1 LGKFASIHPAHMDE
15 IKILLVED
23 EKKIAAALKTGME
36 EQGFYVMVAY
46 DGTMGEKF
54 FNNYDFDLVI
64 LDINLPDING
74 YLLSR
79 IIRQKKQNIPI
90 LMLTALGTV
99 EDKIEGFEA
108 GADDYLVKPF
118 AFKELLARVKSL
130 LRRTISSLSTTQI
143 LRIADLEINL
153 DSKEITRAGNRIS
166 LTAKEFQ
173 LLEYL
178 VRNKN
183 KVVSRADI
191 AGKVWDI
198 GFDTGTNVID
208 VYINFLRKKID
219 KDYPVK
225 LIHTQIG
232 MGYILK
238 EE

>member
-1 LGKFASIHPAHMDE
+1 MDE

-23 EKKIAAALKTGME
+23 EKKIADSLKKGLE
-36 EQGFYVMVAY
+36 EQGFFVMAAY
-46 DGTMGEKF
+46 DGAMGEKF
-54 FNNYDFDLVI
+54 FTNYNFDLVI

-74 YLLSR
+74 YTLSR
-79 IIRQKKQNIPI
+79 IIRQSKQNIPI

-118 AFKELLARVKSL
+118 AFKELLARIKSL
-130 LRRTISSLSTTQI
+130 LRRTVTNLSTTQT
-143 LRIADLEINL
+143 LRVADLEINM
-153 DSKEITRAGNRIS
+153 DSKEVTRAGNKIA

-219 KDYPVK
+219 KDYPAK

>member
-1 LGKFASIHPAHMDE
+1 
-15 IKILLVED
+15 
-23 EKKIAAALKTGME
+23 
-36 EQGFYVMVAY
+36 
-46 DGTMGEKF
+46 
-54 FNNYDFDLVI
+54 
-64 LDINLPDING
+64 
-74 YLLSR
+74 
-79 IIRQKKQNIPI
+79 
-90 LMLTALGTV
+90 
-99 EDKIEGFEA
+99 
-108 GADDYLVKPF
+108 VKPF
-118 AFKELLARVKSL
+118 AFKELLARIKSL
-130 LRRTISSLSTTQI
+130 LRRTLINLPTSHI
-143 LRIADLEINL
+143 LQVADLEINL
-153 DSKEITRAGNRIS
+153 DSKEVTRAGNRIS

-219 KDYPVK
+219 KDHPDK

-238 EE
+238 EEQ

>member
-1 LGKFASIHPAHMDE
+1 MPCYTIMDE

-23 EKKIAAALKTGME
+23 EKKIANALKTGME
-36 EQGFYVMVAY
+36 EQGFDVEIAY
-46 DGTMGEKF
+46 DGAMGEKL
-54 FNNYDFDLVI
+54 FNNYDFALVI

-74 YLLSR
+74 YSLSR
-79 IIRQKKQNIPI
+79 MIRQKNRDIPI

-99 EDKIEGFEA
+99 EDKVEGFEA

-118 AFKELLARVKSL
+118 AFKELIARIKSL
-130 LRRTISSLSTTQI
+130 LRRTIHGLPSGHF

-153 DSKEITRAGNRIS
+153 DSKEVFRGENKIS

-183 KVVSRADI
+183 RVVSRADI

-219 KDYPVK
+219 RDYSPK
-225 LIHTQIG
+225 LIHTHIG
-232 MGYILK
+232 MGYIMK
-238 EE
+238 EG

>member
-1 LGKFASIHPAHMDE
+1 MDE

-23 EKKIAAALKTGME
+23 EKKISSALKTGME

-46 DGTMGEKF
+46 DGIMGEKLF
-54 FNNYDFDLVI
+54 TNYDFDLVI

-74 YLLSR
+74 YMLSR
-79 IIRQKKQNIPI
+79 IIRQKNRDIPI

-118 AFKELLARVKSL
+118 AFKELLARIKSL
-130 LRRTISSLSTTQI
+130 LRRTIHGSPTGNI

-153 DSKEITRAGNRIS
+153 DSKEVIRSGNKIS

-219 KDYPVK
+219 KDHSSK

-232 MGYILK
+232 MGYIMK

>member
-1 LGKFASIHPAHMDE
+1 MDE
-15 IKILLVED
+15 IRILLVED
-23 EKKIAAALKTGME
+23 EKKIAEALKTGME

-46 DGTMGEKF
+46 DGAMGEKF

-74 YLLSR
+74 YTLSR
-79 IIRQKKQNIPI
+79 IIRQKKKNIPI

-118 AFKELLARVKSL
+118 AFKELLARIKSL
-130 LRRTISSLSTTQI
+130 LRRSMQGITPGNVLH
-143 LRIADLEINL
+143 LADLEMNL
-153 DSKEITRAGNRIS
+153 DSKEVTRGGNRIS

-178 VRNKN
+178 IRNKN

-232 MGYILK
+232 MGYIMK

>member
-1 LGKFASIHPAHMDE
+1 MDE

-23 EKKIAAALKTGME
+23 EKKIASALKTGME
-36 EQGFYVMVAY
+36 EQGFYVLVAY
-46 DGTMGEKF
+46 DGTMGEKLF
-54 FNNYDFDLVI
+54 YNYSFDLVI

-74 YLLSR
+74 YTLSR
-79 IIRQKKQNIPI
+79 IIRQRKQHIPI
-90 LMLTALGTV
+90 LMLTAMGTV
-99 EDKIEGFEA
+99 EDKLEGFEA

-118 AFKELLARVKSL
+118 AFKELLARIKSL
-130 LRRTISSLSTTQI
+130 LRRTVTNFPTTHL
-143 LRIADLEINL
+143 LRVADLEINL
-153 DSKEITRAGNRIS
+153 DSKEVTRAGNRIL

-183 KVVSRADI
+183 RVVSRADI

-225 LIHTQIG
+225 LIQTQIG

-238 EE
+238 EEQ

>member
-1 LGKFASIHPAHMDE
+1 MDE
-15 IKILLVED
+15 AKILLVED
-23 EKKIAAALKTGME
+23 EKKIADTLKTGIE
-36 EQGFYVMVAY
+36 EQGFRVMVAY
-46 DGTMGEKF
+46 NGTMGEKLF
-54 FNNYDFDLVI
+54 SENKFNLVI

-74 YLLSR
+74 FSLSR
-79 IIRQKKQNIPI
+79 SIRHKNREVPI

-99 EDKIEGFEA
+99 DDKVEGFDA

-118 AFKELLARVKSL
+118 AFKELLARIKSL
-130 LRRTISSLSTTQI
+130 IRRSLSSSVTGNI
-143 LRIADLEINL
+143 LRFSDLEINL
-153 DSKEITRAGNRIS
+153 DSKEAIRAGKRIP

-191 AGKVWDI
+191 AGHVWEI

-219 KDYPVK
+219 KDFPVK

-232 MGYILK
+232 MGYIMK
-238 EE
+238 EL

>member
-1 LGKFASIHPAHMDE
+1 MDE

-36 EQGFYVMVAY
+36 EQGFYVVVAF
-46 DGTMGEKF
+46 DGAMGEKL
-54 FNNYDFDLVI
+54 FNAYDFDLVI
-64 LDINLPDING
+64 LDINLPDLNG
-74 YLLSR
+74 YALSR
-79 IIRQKKQNIPI
+79 IIRQKNQNIPI

-118 AFKELLARVKSL
+118 AFKELLARIKSL
-130 LRRTISSLSTTQI
+130 LRRTVTNLSTSPI
-143 LRIADLEINL
+143 LRVADLEINL
-153 DSKEITRAGNRIS
+153 DSKEVTRAGNRIP

-178 VRNKN
+178 VRNRN
-183 KVVSRADI
+183 RVVSRADI

>member
-1 LGKFASIHPAHMDE
+1 MEE

-23 EKKIAAALKTGME
+23 EKKIASALKTGME

-46 DGTMGEKF
+46 DGSMGEKF
-54 FNNYDFDLVI
+54 FTSYDFDLVI

-74 YLLSR
+74 YTLSR
-79 IIRQKKQNIPI
+79 MIRQRKQNIPI

-118 AFKELLARVKSL
+118 AFKELLARIKSL
-130 LRRTISSLSTTQI
+130 LRRTTANLPMAHI
-143 LRIADLEINL
+143 LRVADLEINL
-153 DSKEITRAGNRIS
+153 DSKEVTRAGNRIA

-178 VRNKN
+178 VKNKN
-183 KVVSRADI
+183 RVVSRADI

-225 LIHTQIG
+225 LIQTQIG

-238 EE
+238 AE

>member
-1 LGKFASIHPAHMDE
+1 MQE
-15 IKILLVED
+15 VKILLVED
-23 EKKIAAALKTGME
+23 EKKIAAALKTGLE
-36 EQGFYVMVAY
+36 EQGFYVTIAY
-46 DGTMGEKF
+46 DGTMGEKIF
-54 FNNYDFDLVI
+54 FNYDFDLVI
-64 LDINLPDING
+64 LDINLPNLNG
-74 YLLSR
+74 YTLSR
-79 IIRQKKQNIPI
+79 IIRQKKKNTPI
-90 LMLTALGTV
+90 LMLTALGTI
-99 EDKIEGFEA
+99 EDKIAGFES

-118 AFKELLARVKSL
+118 AFKELLARIRSL
-130 LRRTISSLSTTQI
+130 LRRSMNMVSEGNI
-143 LRIADLEINL
+143 LHIADLEMNL
-153 DSKEITRAGNRIS
+153 DSKEVTRAGNRVS
-166 LTAKEFQ
+166 LTSKEFQ

-219 KDYPVK
+219 KDHVVK

-238 EE
+238 EDL

>member
-1 LGKFASIHPAHMDE
+1 MGE
-15 IKILLVED
+15 IKVLIIED
-23 EKKIAAALKTGME
+23 EKKIAAALKTGLE

-46 DGTMGEKF
+46 DGAGGEKL
-54 FNNYDFDLVI
+54 FNNYHFDLVI
-64 LDINLPDING
+64 LDINLPDMNG
-74 YLLSR
+74 FALSR
-79 IIRQKKQNIPI
+79 IIRQKEAEMPI

-99 EDKIEGFEA
+99 EDKVEGFEA
-108 GADDYLVKPF
+108 GADDYVVKPF
-118 AFKELLARVKSL
+118 AFKELLARIRSL
-130 LRRTISSLSTTQI
+130 LRRTIQGISLGNI

-153 DSKEITRAGNRIS
+153 DSKEVRRSGNKIS

-191 AGKVWDI
+191 ANRVWDI

-208 VYINFLRKKID
+208 VYINFLRKKVD
-219 KDYPVK
+219 KDHSVK

-232 MGYILK
+232 MGYIMK
-238 EE
+238 EG

>member
-1 LGKFASIHPAHMDE
+1 MDE

-23 EKKIAAALKTGME
+23 EKKIASALKTGME
-36 EQGFYVMVAY
+36 EQGFYVKVAY
-46 DGTMGEKF
+46 DGAMGEKF
-54 FNNYDFDLVI
+54 FTNYDFDLVI

-74 YLLSR
+74 YTLSR
-79 IIRQKKQNIPI
+79 IIRQRKQNIPI

-130 LRRTISSLSTTQI
+130 LRRTTANLPTAHI
-143 LRIADLEINL
+143 LRVADLEINL
-153 DSKEITRAGNRIS
+153 DSKEVTRAGNRIS

-183 KVVSRADI
+183 RVVSRADI

-225 LIHTQIG
+225 LIQTQIG

>member
-1 LGKFASIHPAHMDE
+1 MDE

-23 EKKIAAALKTGME
+23 EKKIAAALKTGLE
-36 EQGFYVMVAY
+36 EHGFYVMLAY
-46 DGTMGEKF
+46 DGSMGEKL
-54 FNNYDFDLVI
+54 FNNYEFEIII
-64 LDINLPDING
+64 LDINLPGING
-74 YLLSR
+74 YTLSKL
-79 IIRQKKQNIPI
+79 IRQKNREIPI

-99 EDKIEGFEA
+99 DDKVTGFEA

-118 AFKELLARVKSL
+118 AFKELLARIRSL
-130 LRRTISSLSTTQI
+130 LRRTIQGLPAGNI
-143 LRIADLEINL
+143 LQIADLEINL
-153 DSKEITRAGNRIS
+153 DSKEVLRSGNKIS

-191 AGKVWDI
+191 ANKVWDI

-219 KDYPVK
+219 KDHPMK
-225 LIHTQIG
+225 LIHTQVG
-232 MGYILK
+232 MGYIMK
-238 EE
+238 EK

>member
-1 LGKFASIHPAHMDE
+1 MDE

-23 EKKIAAALKTGME
+23 EKKIADSLKKGLE
-36 EQGFYVMVAY
+36 EQGFYVMIAY
-46 DGTMGEKF
+46 DGSMGEKLF
-54 FNNYDFDLVI
+54 SNYDVDIVI

-74 YLLSR
+74 YTLSR
-79 IIRQKKQNIPI
+79 MIRQKKQNIPI

-118 AFKELLARVKSL
+118 AFKELLARIKSL
-130 LRRTISSLSTTQI
+130 LRRTITNLPISHI

-153 DSKEITRAGNRIS
+153 DSKEVTRGGNRIS

-219 KDYPVK
+219 KDYSAK

>member
-1 LGKFASIHPAHMDE
+1 MDE
-15 IKILLVED
+15 IKILFVED
-23 EKKIAAALKTGME
+23 EKKIANALKTGME

-46 DGTMGEKF
+46 DGAMGEKLF
-54 FNNYDFDLVI
+54 TNYNFDLVI

-74 YLLSR
+74 YNLIR
-79 IIRQKKQNIPI
+79 IIRQKNRNIPI

-99 EDKIEGFEA
+99 EDKVEGFEA

-118 AFKELLARVKSL
+118 AFKELIARIKSL
-130 LRRTISSLSTTQI
+130 LRRTVHGIPSGHT

-153 DSKEITRAGNRIS
+153 DSKEVFRSGNKIS

-178 VRNKN
+178 IRNKN
-183 KVVSRADI
+183 RVVSRADI

-219 KDYPVK
+219 KDYPSK

-232 MGYILK
+232 MGYIMK

>member
-1 LGKFASIHPAHMDE
+1 MDE
-15 IKILLVED
+15 IRILFIED
-23 EKKIAAALKTGME
+23 EKKIADALKKGME
-36 EQGFYVMVAY
+36 EQGFYVLIAY
-46 DGTMGEKF
+46 DGAMGEKL
-54 FNNYDFDLVI
+54 FNNYDFDLII

-74 YLLSR
+74 YTLSR
-79 IIRQKKQNIPI
+79 TIRQKNKNIPI

-99 EDKIEGFEA
+99 DDKIEGFEA

-118 AFKELLARVKSL
+118 AFKELLARIKSL
-130 LRRTISSLSTTQI
+130 LRRTIHGLPTGHM
-143 LRIADLEINL
+143 LRVGDLEINL
-153 DSKEITRAGNRIS
+153 DSKEVMRSGNKIS

-219 KDYPVK
+219 KDYPAK

-232 MGYILK
+232 MGYIMK

>member
-1 LGKFASIHPAHMDE
+1 MDE

-23 EKKIAAALKTGME
+23 EKKIATALKTGLE
-36 EQGFYVMVAY
+36 EHGFYVMLAY
-46 DGTMGEKF
+46 DGSMGEKL
-54 FNNYDFDLVI
+54 FNNYEFEIII
-64 LDINLPDING
+64 LDINLPGING
-74 YLLSR
+74 YTLSKL
-79 IIRQKKQNIPI
+79 IRQKNREIPI

-99 EDKIEGFEA
+99 DDKVTGFEA

-118 AFKELLARVKSL
+118 AFKELLARIRSL
-130 LRRTISSLSTTQI
+130 LRRTIQGLPAGNI
-143 LRIADLEINL
+143 LQIADLEINL
-153 DSKEITRAGNRIS
+153 DSKEVLRSGNKIS

-191 AGKVWDI
+191 ANKVWDI

-219 KDYPVK
+219 KDHPMK
-225 LIHTQIG
+225 LIHTQVG
-232 MGYILK
+232 MGYIMK
-238 EE
+238 EK

>member
-1 LGKFASIHPAHMDE
+1 MDE

-36 EQGFYVMVAY
+36 EQGFSTVVAE
-46 DGTMGEKF
+46 DGAMGEKIF
-54 FNNYDFDLVI
+54 SNNDFDLVI
-64 LDINLPDING
+64 LDINLPYING
-74 YLLSR
+74 YSLSR
-79 IIRQKKQNIPI
+79 IIRQKNRDVPI

-99 EDKIEGFEA
+99 DDKLEGFEA

-118 AFKELLARVKSL
+118 AFKELLARIKSL
-130 LRRTISSLSTTQI
+130 LKRTTSGVPAGNI

-153 DSKEITRAGNRIS
+153 DNKSVTRSGNRIA

-178 VRNKN
+178 MRNKN
-183 KVVSRADI
+183 KVVSRSDI
-191 AGKVWDI
+191 AGQVWDI
-198 GFDTGTNVID
+198 SFDTGTNVID

-232 MGYILK
+232 MGYIMK

>member
-1 LGKFASIHPAHMDE
+1 MDE

-23 EKKIAAALKTGME
+23 EKKIAAALKAGME
-36 EQGFYVMVAY
+36 EVGFYVMLAY
-46 DGTMGEKF
+46 DGSMGERF
-54 FNNYDFDLVI
+54 FSNYGFDLVI

-74 YLLSR
+74 YSLSR
-79 IIRQKKQNIPI
+79 MIRQKNRDIPI

-99 EDKIEGFEA
+99 EDKLEGFEA

-118 AFKELLARVKSL
+118 AFKELIARIRSL
-130 LRRTISSLSTTQI
+130 LRRSIHGIPGGRL

-153 DSKEITRAGNRIS
+153 DSKEVFRSGNKIS

-183 KVVSRADI
+183 RVVSRAAI

-219 KDYPVK
+219 KDHPLK
-225 LIHTQIG
+225 LIHTQVG
-232 MGYILK
+232 MGYIMK
-238 EE
+238 EA

>member
-1 LGKFASIHPAHMDE
+1 MDE

-23 EKKIAAALKTGME
+23 EKKIASALKTGME

-46 DGTMGEKF
+46 DGRMGEKLF
-54 FNNYDFDLVI
+54 YNYSFDLVI

-74 YLLSR
+74 YTLSR
-79 IIRQKKQNIPI
+79 IIRQKKQHLPI

-118 AFKELLARVKSL
+118 AFKELLARIKSL
-130 LRRTISSLSTTQI
+130 LRRTVTNFPNSHI

-153 DSKEITRAGNRIS
+153 DNKEVTRAGNRIS

-183 KVVSRADI
+183 RVVSRADI

-219 KDYPVK
+219 KDYPAK
-225 LIHTQIG
+225 LIQTQIG
-232 MGYILK
+232 MGYMMK

>member
-1 LGKFASIHPAHMDE
+1 MDE

-23 EKKIAAALKTGME
+23 EKKIADSLKKGLE

-54 FNNYDFDLVI
+54 FTNYDFELVI
-64 LDINLPDING
+64 LDINLPDVNG
-74 YLLSR
+74 YTLSR
-79 IIRQKKQNIPI
+79 IIRQKNKNIPI

-108 GADDYLVKPF
+108 GADDYFVKPF
-118 AFKELLARVKSL
+118 AFKELLARIKSL
-130 LRRTISSLSTTQI
+130 LRRTVSSLSTSHI
-143 LRIADLEINL
+143 LHVADLEINL
-153 DSKEITRAGNRIS
+153 DSKEVLRAGNRIS

-225 LIHTQIG
+225 LIQTQIG

>member
-1 LGKFASIHPAHMDE
+1 MDE

-23 EKKIAAALKTGME
+23 EKKIADSLKKGLE
-36 EQGFYVMVAY
+36 EQGFYIMVAY

-74 YLLSR
+74 YTLSR
-79 IIRQKKQNIPI
+79 MIRQRKQNIPI

-99 EDKIEGFEA
+99 EDKIEGFES

-118 AFKELLARVKSL
+118 AFKELLVRIKSL
-130 LRRTISSLSTTQI
+130 LRRTSINLPTTH
-143 LRIADLEINL
+143 LLHVADLEINL
-153 DSKEITRAGNRIS
+153 DSKEVTRGGTRIS

-208 VYINFLRKKID
+208 VYINFLRRKID
-219 KDYPVK
+219 KDYSVK

-238 EE
+238 EK

>member
-1 LGKFASIHPAHMDE
+1 MDE
-15 IKILLVED
+15 IKILFVED
-23 EKKIAAALKTGME
+23 EKKIANALKTGME
-36 EQGFYVMVAY
+36 EQGFHVRVAY
-46 DGTMGEKF
+46 DGAMGEEF

-74 YLLSR
+74 YTLSR
-79 IIRQKKQNIPI
+79 KIRQKNRDIPI

-99 EDKIEGFEA
+99 DDKVEGFEA

-118 AFKELLARVKSL
+118 AFKELIARIKSL
-130 LRRTISSLSTTQI
+130 LRRTIHGLPAGHV
-143 LRIADLEINL
+143 LKMADLEINL
-153 DSKEITRAGNRIS
+153 DSKEVFRSGNKIS

-183 KVVSRADI
+183 RVVSRADI

-219 KDYPVK
+219 KDYPSK
-225 LIHTQIG
+225 LIHTQVG
-232 MGYILK
+232 MGYIMK
-238 EE
+238 EV

>member
-1 LGKFASIHPAHMDE
+1 MDE

-23 EKKIAAALKTGME
+23 EKKIADSLKKGLE
-36 EQGFYVMVAY
+36 EQGFYVMIAY
-46 DGTMGEKF
+46 DGTVGEKLF
-54 FNNYDFDLVI
+54 TNYDHDLVI

-74 YLLSR
+74 YALSR
-79 IIRQKKQNIPI
+79 IIRQRKQNIPI

-130 LRRTISSLSTTQI
+130 LRRTISNLPTSHI
-143 LRIADLEINL
+143 LHIADLEINL
-153 DSKEITRAGNRIS
+153 DSKEVIRSGNRIS

-183 KVVSRADI
+183 RVVSRADI

>member
-1 LGKFASIHPAHMDE
+1 MQE
-15 IKILLVED
+15 VKILLVED

-36 EQGFYVMVAY
+36 EQGYYVMLAY
-46 DGTMGEKF
+46 DGTMGEKL

-74 YLLSR
+74 YALSR
-79 IIRQKKQNIPI
+79 IIRQKDRDIPI

-99 EDKIEGFEA
+99 DDKVEGFEA

-118 AFKELLARVKSL
+118 AFKELLARIKSL
-130 LRRTISSLSTTQI
+130 LRRTVSGLTTGHF

-153 DSKEITRAGNRIS
+153 DSKEVTRAGNRIS

-178 VRNKN
+178 VRNRN

-219 KDYPVK
+219 KDYPDK

>member
-1 LGKFASIHPAHMDE
+1 MDE
-15 IKILLVED
+15 IRILLVED
-23 EKKIAAALKTGME
+23 EKKIASALKTGME

-46 DGTMGEKF
+46 DGRMGEKF
-54 FNNYDFDLVI
+54 FTNYDFDLVI

-74 YLLSR
+74 YTLSR
-79 IIRQKKQNIPI
+79 IIRNKNRNIPI

-118 AFKELLARVKSL
+118 AFKELLARIKSL
-130 LRRTISSLSTTQI
+130 LRRTVTNLSTTHQ

-153 DSKEITRAGNRIS
+153 DSKEVTRAGNRIS

-183 KVVSRADI
+183 RVVSRADI

-219 KDYPVK
+219 KEYPVK

-232 MGYILK
+232 MGYVLK
-238 EE
+238 EEE

>member
-1 LGKFASIHPAHMDE
+1 MDE

-23 EKKIAAALKTGME
+23 EKKIATALKTGLE
-36 EQGFYVMVAY
+36 EHGFYVMLAY
-46 DGTMGEKF
+46 DGSMGEKL
-54 FNNYDFDLVI
+54 FNNYEFEIVI

-74 YLLSR
+74 YTLSKL
-79 IIRQKKQNIPI
+79 IRHKNREIPI

-99 EDKIEGFEA
+99 DDKVTGFEA

-118 AFKELLARVKSL
+118 AFKELLARIRSL
-130 LRRTISSLSTTQI
+130 LRRTIQGLPAGNI
-143 LRIADLEINL
+143 LQIADLEINF
-153 DSKEITRAGNRIS
+153 DSKEVLRSGNKIS

-191 AGKVWDI
+191 ANKVWDI

-219 KDYPVK
+219 KDHPVK
-225 LIHTQIG
+225 LIHTQVG
-232 MGYILK
+232 MGYIMK
-238 EE
+238 EK

>member
-1 LGKFASIHPAHMDE
+1 MDE

-36 EQGFYVMVAY
+36 EQGFYVVVAY
-46 DGTMGEKF
+46 DGTMGEKL
-54 FNNYDFDLVI
+54 FNTYKFDLVI
-64 LDINLPDING
+64 LDINLPDLNG
-74 YLLSR
+74 YALSR

-118 AFKELLARVKSL
+118 AFKELLVRIKSL
-130 LRRTISSLSTTQI
+130 LRRTATNLPISHI
-143 LRIADLEINL
+143 LRVADLEINL

>member
-1 LGKFASIHPAHMDE
+1 
-15 IKILLVED
+15 
-23 EKKIAAALKTGME
+23 ME
-36 EQGFYVMVAY
+36 EQGFHVDVAY
-46 DGTMGEKF
+46 DGAMAEKL

-74 YLLSR
+74 YTLSR
-79 IIRQKKQNIPI
+79 KIRQKNRDIPI

-99 EDKIEGFEA
+99 DDKVAGFDA

-118 AFKELLARVKSL
+118 AFKELIARIKSL
-130 LRRTISSLSTTQI
+130 LRRTIHGLPVGHV
-143 LRIADLEINL
+143 LKIADLEINL
-153 DSKEITRAGNRIS
+153 DSKEVFRSGNKIS

-183 KVVSRADI
+183 RVVSRADI

-219 KDYPVK
+219 KDYPSK
-225 LIHTQIG
+225 LIHTQVG
-232 MGYILK
+232 MGYMMK
-238 EE
+238 EV

>member
-1 LGKFASIHPAHMDE
+1 MDE

-23 EKKIAAALKTGME
+23 EKKIASALKKGLE
-36 EQGFYVMVAY
+36 EQGYYVMEAF
-46 DGTMGEKF
+46 DGAIGEKLF
-54 FNNYDFDLVI
+54 LNNQFDLVI
-64 LDINLPDING
+64 LDINLPEING
-74 YLLSR
+74 YTLSR
-79 IIRQKKQNIPI
+79 IIRQRNQSIPI

-99 EDKIEGFEA
+99 DDKLEGFDA

-118 AFKELLARVKSL
+118 EFKELLARIKTL
-130 LRRTISSLSTTQI
+130 LKRTIKGFSATST
-143 LRIADLEINL
+143 LRIGDLEMNL
-153 DSKEITRAGNRIS
+153 DSKEVFRAGNKIL

-178 VRNKN
+178 IRNKGR
-183 KVVSRADI
+183 VLSRADI
-191 AGKVWDI
+191 AGQVWDI

-219 KDYPVK
+219 KDFPSK

-232 MGYILK
+232 MGYVMK

>member
-1 LGKFASIHPAHMDE
+1 MDE

-23 EKKIAAALKTGME
+23 EKKIADSLKKGLE

-54 FNNYDFDLVI
+54 FTNYGFELVI

-74 YLLSR
+74 YTLSR
-79 IIRQKKQNIPI
+79 IIRKKKQNIPI

-99 EDKIEGFEA
+99 EDKIEGFES

-118 AFKELLARVKSL
+118 AFKELLARMKSL
-130 LRRTISSLSTTQI
+130 LRRTLTNLPTSHI
-143 LRIADLEINL
+143 LCVADLEINL
-153 DSKEITRAGNRIS
+153 DSKEVTRAGNRIS

-198 GFDTGTNVID
+198 GLDTGTNVID

-219 KDYPVK
+219 KDYPDK

>member
-1 LGKFASIHPAHMDE
+1 MDE

-23 EKKIAAALKTGME
+23 EKKIASALKTGME

-46 DGTMGEKF
+46 DGAMGEKF
-54 FNNYDFDLVI
+54 FTNYDFDLVI

-74 YLLSR
+74 YTLSR

-130 LRRTISSLSTTQI
+130 LRRTTATLPTAHI
-143 LRIADLEINL
+143 LRVADLEINL
-153 DSKEITRAGNRIS
+153 DSKEVTRAGNRIS

-183 KVVSRADI
+183 RVVSRADI

-225 LIHTQIG
+225 LIQTQIG